1 MSKKKPSNARRRD
14 PTPAQ
19 IRRAIEIIQATW
31 SPETFAK
38 RSGYRRDRLAD
49 RRPVSILG
57 GRRAGHLPADKYWF
71 DDLEAEG

>member
-19 IRRAIEIIQATW
+19 IQRAIEEIQAKW
-31 SPETFAK
+31 SPETFAN
-38 RSGYRRDRLAD
+38 RSGHRRDRLTD

-57 GRRAGHLPADKYWF
+57 GRRAGHLPAEVYWW
-71 DDLEAEG
+71 DEENGDE